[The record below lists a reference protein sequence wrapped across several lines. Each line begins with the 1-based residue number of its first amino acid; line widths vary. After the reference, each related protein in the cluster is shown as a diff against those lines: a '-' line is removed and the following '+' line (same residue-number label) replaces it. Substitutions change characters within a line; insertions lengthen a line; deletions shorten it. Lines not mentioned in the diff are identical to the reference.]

1 MEDSNPTTDDV
12 DKVIAEID
20 AKTKQKEDAPKNVAV
35 ETNGHGLPET
45 KSDNDSSEKKEP
57 SERVKEG
64 QRWNNRDRNGKPGRG
79 GFKKNY
85 RDNYKS
91 DLTAQAESSDPIAIR
106 KQVEF
111 YFSDSN
117 LLQDNFLYKQVQG
130 HDNLPIPISTIHS
143 FKRMRHFQPFSA
155 IVDALKESKTLNV
168 VGEKNDHIQ
177 RKTPLPEDFKDK
189 EINEV
194 KKVFEDEAMKRS
206 VYVKG
211 FGEEQAST
219 QFDIE
224 AFFAE
229 YGPTNSVRLRRHK
242 DKMFKGSVFVEFDS
256 EESQKKFLELDPKP
270 NWKGQDLMIKSKKQ
284 YCDEKVED
292 IKSGHVRAQTGEGGR
307 FRGGDDR
314 DDRDWKTRR
323 AEDQRNGHR
332 GGKVGGGRGFG
343 SHKGGHGRGGR
354 HGRDRDDHR
363 RRDRDR
369 DADEPYTTSPLLRH
383 RDTLLTS
390 FNHSNVPKV
399 ATTAESDHED
409 SKATVKDILPPSP
422 REKEEAQATAGAAVS
437 QPRPESA
444 SKKRARDDDAGVP
457 DDRSAKKVDSKTEAA
472 ATTARH
478 EIKDV
483 SKKRAREED
492 GEPAE
497 GQAVKRVDTGGA
509 SESL

>member
-1 MEDSNPTTDDV
+1 MDHV
-12 DKVIAEID
+12 D
-20 AKTKQKEDAPKNVAV
+20 P
-35 ETNGHGLPET
+35 
-45 KSDNDSSEKKEP
+45 
-57 SERVKEG
+57 
-64 QRWNNRDRNGKPGRG
+64 RDK
-79 GFKKNY
+79 
-85 RDNYKS
+85 
-91 DLTAQAESSDPIAIR
+91 
-106 KQVEF
+106 VEF

-117 LLQDNFLYKQVQG
+117 LLQDNFLYKEVQG
-130 HDNLPIPISTIHS
+130 HNNLPIPISTIHS

-219 QFDIE
+219 QFDVE

-229 YGPTNSVRLRRHK
+229 YGPTNSVRLRRHR

-284 YCDEKVED
+284 YCDEKVDD
-292 IKSGHVRAQTGEGGR
+292 IKSGKVRAHTGEGGR
-307 FRGGDDR
+307 FRGRDDR

-332 GGKVGGGRGFG
+332 GGRGGGGRGFG
-343 SHKGGHGRGGR
+343 SHKGGRGRGGR
-354 HGRDRDDHR
+354 HGRDRDDDR

-369 DADEPYTTSPLLRH
+369 DERYTIGPWLQLR
-383 RDTLLTS
+383 DPSLTS

-399 ATTAESDHED
+399 ATTVESDHED
-409 SKATVKDILPPSP
+409 SKATVKDDVPPSP
-422 REKEEAQATAGAAVS
+422 RGKEEAQATAGAAVS
-437 QPRPESA
+437 QPPPESA
-444 SKKRARDDDAGVP
+444 SKKRARDDDAGSE
-457 DDRSAKKVDSKTEAA
+457 DDRSAKKVDSKSEAMP
-472 ATTARH
+472 TTAGH
-478 EIKDV
+478 EIKEV

-497 GQAVKRVDTGGA
+497 GQAVKKVDTGAA
-509 SESL
+509 SES